1 MSTIIVVPAWRL
13 MEAVDTID
21 YRLVVDNISHYEPT
35 GNGTVITM
43 TDGLRLD
50 TKMSVADIDALC
62 GGVVR
67 RPGCVKDVT

>member
-1 MSTIIVVPAWRL
+1 MSTIIVVPARRS

-35 GNGTVITM
+35 GSGTYITM

-50 TKMSVADIDALC
+50 TKMSVAEIDSLC
-62 GGVVR
+62 GSVVR
-67 RPGCVKDVT
+67 STRSNPT